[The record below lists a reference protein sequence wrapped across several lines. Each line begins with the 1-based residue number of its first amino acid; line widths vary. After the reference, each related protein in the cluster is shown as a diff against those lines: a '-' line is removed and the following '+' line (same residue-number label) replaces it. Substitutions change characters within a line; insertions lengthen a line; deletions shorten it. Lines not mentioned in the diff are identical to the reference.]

1 MWHRRLTILVFS
13 GVVGALAALVLP
25 GSVRG
30 GTVSRAL
37 LDERATFPI
46 PWPP

>member
-25 GSVRG
+25 GSVHG